1 MRAVLTAA
9 QLERWTAAGESE
21 TQEFKTRTS
30 SGCLR
35 EGAQTLCAMLNT
47 RGGRVLF
54 GVNSDGRVI
63 GQEASDRTVEKVSA
77 EVRRIDPPASCD
89 VERVP
94 LDAPA
99 LEVIA
104 VTVSRSHRRPHTF
117 KSVAYKRVGNTTTEL
132 TRDEYNQIV
141 FEANHGTQ
149 RWETEVATGWSI
161 EDLDVSEIARTVD
174 EAVRRGRLGEPGT
187 RDPREMLRG
196 LSLLIDGELSRAA
209 VALFARPE
217 GLPSRFPQ
225 CRVRLAR
232 FRGTDKTEFIDNRQA
247 HGNAFAVLTAADQF
261 LRTHL
266 PVSGRI
272 VSGLFERDDD
282 PIYPPV
288 ALREALANAVCHRDY
303 SIGGGSVGV
312 AIYDDRLE
320 ITSSGELHF
329 GLTVDDLYQPHESLP
344 WNPLIADVFFKRG
357 IIETWGRGTLKM
369 AELTQQAGLPRRSS
383 RRALERC
390 SFASV
395 PAATSRPC
403 VSGATSPNASRTC
416 CGSSPARGACRSTR
430 SSKRSTRSVDAAA
443 SRPTSSS
450 CGASAWSRTTGTDAG
465 HVGSSRTIET
475 AIDGRRVQLPFNS
488 HYSPVPL
495 RHSVGSSC

>member
-1 MRAVLTAA
+1 M
-9 QLERWTAAGESE
+9 
-21 TQEFKTRTS
+21 
-30 SGCLR
+30 
-35 EGAQTLCAMLNT
+35 
-47 RGGRVLF
+47 
-54 GVNSDGRVI
+54 
-63 GQEASDRTVEKVSA
+63 
-77 EVRRIDPPASCD
+77 
-89 VERVP
+89 
-94 LDAPA
+94 
-99 LEVIA
+99 
-104 VTVSRSHRRPHTF
+104 
-117 KSVAYKRVGNTTTEL
+117 
-132 TRDEYNQIV
+132 
-141 FEANHGTQ
+141 
-149 RWETEVATGWSI
+149 ATGWGV

-187 RDPREMLRG
+187 RDPHEMLRG
-196 LSLLIDGELSRAA
+196 LSLLVDGELSRAA
-209 VALFARPE
+209 VALFAHPE
-217 GLPSRFPQ
+217 NLPSRFPQ

-232 FRGTDKTEFIDNRQA
+232 FRGTGKTEFIDNRQV

-369 AELTQQAGLPRRSS
+369 AELTQQAGLPRPEFEEGAGALLVRFRPSGYLPPMRVGRDLTERQQNLLRVIASNDSMRLHEIVEALDAPHERRGIQTDLQFLRS
-383 RRALERC
+383 LGLVENY
-390 SFASV
+390 
-395 PAATSRPC
+395 
-403 VSGATSPNASRTC
+403 GY
-416 CGSSPARGACRSTR
+416 GRGASWELRDETN
-430 SSKRSTRSVDAAA
+430 
-443 SRPTSSS
+443 
-450 CGASAWSRTTGTDAG
+450 
-465 HVGSSRTIET
+465 GS
-475 AIDGRRVQLPFNS
+475 
-488 HYSPVPL
+488 
-495 RHSVGSSC
+495 